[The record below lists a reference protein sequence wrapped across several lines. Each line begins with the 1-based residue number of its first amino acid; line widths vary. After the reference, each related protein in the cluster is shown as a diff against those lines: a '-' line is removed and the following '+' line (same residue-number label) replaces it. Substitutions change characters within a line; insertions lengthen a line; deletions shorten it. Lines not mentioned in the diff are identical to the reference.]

1 VKTRFQGLLSK
12 CKVYCYGAAN
22 AGEDNNCVAGGAC
35 YRTAWMLNAVL
46 VVAAVAL
53 CSYLAQRRARRAPPN
68 ALSRI
73 S

>member
-1 VKTRFQGLLSK
+1 
-12 CKVYCYGAAN
+12 VYAAS

-35 YRTAWMLNAVL
+35 YRAAWVLNGVL
-46 VVAAVAL
+46 VCGAVG
-53 CSYLAQRRARRAPPN
+53 LATWLSHRRARRAPPN

>member
-1 VKTRFQGLLSK
+1 MSTLLAG
-12 CKVYCYGAAN
+12 KVYAAN

-35 YRTAWMLNAVL
+35 YRTAWVLNAIL
-46 VVAAVAL
+46 VVVAL
-53 CSYLAQRRARRAPPN
+53 GLCSWLAQRRARRSPPN